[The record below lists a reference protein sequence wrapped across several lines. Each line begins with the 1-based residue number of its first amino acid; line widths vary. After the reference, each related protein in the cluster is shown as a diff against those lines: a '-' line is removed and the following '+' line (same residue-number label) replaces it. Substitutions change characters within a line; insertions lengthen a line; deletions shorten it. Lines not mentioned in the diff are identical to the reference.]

1 MTNMRET
8 LGNYFKAG
16 YPGIAIIT
24 SEEQRAITDVIEA
37 AKSMKDEGGQP
48 IPRGV
53 ATWSATEG
61 LRFVSP
67 SPREVADTADLL
79 AACGDR
85 TKDTIYI
92 LRDIAGWPF
101 DRDPV
106 LTRAFRD
113 LLNWAPGAGS
123 SVVVIGPTFKPHL
136 TVEKMMIVADYS
148 LPTPGDYQ
156 VIAEAIM
163 ESAGRK
169 FNGNAPA
176 IIRALSGL
184 STPEAENALA
194 LSLVETGELSP
205 EVIYREKVQGVKK
218 SGLLEIIDADPAGL
232 DGIGGLDAMKE
243 YLVERRD
250 SYGPDAEAYRLD
262 APEGIMLVGV
272 PGTGKSL
279 TAKAVGT
286 VFGVPTIKLDCGS
299 LFNSLVGESESRTR
313 EALKLCEAMAPCVVW
328 IDEIDK
334 GLAGASGSGSNDSGV
349 TKRVFGTIIT
359 WMQERKRPVFLVATA
374 NDVTSLPPE
383 LIRRW
388 DEIFAVDLPSR
399 TEREAIFKIQL
410 KKRGRT
416 KIAVDQ
422 AMIDATDGF
431 TGSEIEKVVKSA
443 MFTAF
448 ADKRREFTSSDM
460 VNAAKKTTP
469 LSVTMKEKV
478 DDIRKWAKTRA
489 RFASSPVAEEK
500 AAVRRVR

>member
-1 MTNMRET
+1 MNMKEM
-8 LGNYFKAG
+8 LSNYFRAG
-16 YPGIAIIT
+16 YPGIAVIT
-24 SEEQRAITDVIEA
+24 SEEQRAITDVLAA
-37 AKSMKDEGGQP
+37 AKIAE
-48 IPRGV
+48 RNV

-61 LRFVSP
+61 LRFVTP
-67 SPREVADTADLL
+67 SPREVTDTADLL
-79 AACGDR
+79 AACSDR
-85 TKDTIYI
+85 TNETVYI
-92 LRDIAGWPF
+92 FRDIAGWPF
-101 DRDPV
+101 DRDPI

-113 LLNWAPGAGS
+113 MLNWAPGAGS
-123 SVVVIGPTFKPHL
+123 CVVAIGPIYKPHI
-136 TVEKMMIVADYS
+136 TVEKTMIVVDYS
-148 LPTPGDYQ
+148 LPTPDDYQ
-156 VIAEAIM
+156 KIADAIM
-163 ESAGRK
+163 ESAGKK

-176 IIRALSGL
+176 VLRALSGM

-205 EVIYREKVQGVKK
+205 DVIYREKIQSVKK
-218 SGLLEIIDADPAGL
+218 SGLLEIIDADPLGL
-232 DGIGGLDAMKE
+232 SGIGGLDEMKS
-243 YLVERRD
+243 YLKERSD
-250 SYGPDAEAYRLD
+250 SYGPEAEAYRLD
-262 APEGIMLVGV
+262 APEGILIVGV

-286 VFGVPTIKLDCGS
+286 VFKVPTIKMDMGS

-313 EALKLCEAMAPCVVW
+313 EALKLAEAMAPCVVW

-388 DEIFAVDLPSR
+388 DEIFAVDLPNR
-399 TEREAIFKIQL
+399 IEREEIFNIQL
-410 KKRGRT
+410 RKRGRM
-416 KIAVDQ
+416 KMVVDRL
-422 AMIDATDGF
+422 MIDATEGF
-431 TGSEIEKVVKSA
+431 TGSEIERVVKAA

-448 ADKRREFTSSDM
+448 SDSRREFNSTDM
-460 VNAAKKTTP
+460 IAAARKTTP

-489 RFASSPVAEEK
+489 RFASTPMIDAK
-500 AAVRRVR
+500 ATVRKVR

>member
-1 MTNMRET
+1 MNMKEM
-8 LGNYFKAG
+8 LSNYFRAG
-16 YPGIAIIT
+16 YPGIAVIT
-24 SEEQRAITDVIEA
+24 SEEQRAITDVLAA
-37 AKSMKDEGGQP
+37 AKIAE
-48 IPRGV
+48 RNV

-61 LRFVSP
+61 LRFVTP
-67 SPREVADTADLL
+67 SPREVTDTADLL
-79 AACGDR
+79 AACSDR
-85 TKDTIYI
+85 TNETVYI
-92 LRDIAGWPF
+92 FRDIAGWPF

-123 SVVVIGPTFKPHL
+123 CVVVIGPIYKPHI
-136 TVEKMMIVADYS
+136 TVEKTMIVVDYS
-148 LPTPGDYQ
+148 LPTPDDYQ
-156 VIAEAIM
+156 KIADAIM
-163 ESAGRK
+163 ESAGKK

-176 IIRALSGL
+176 VLRALSGM

-205 EVIYREKVQGVKK
+205 DVIYREKIQSVKK
-218 SGLLEIIDADPAGL
+218 SGLLEIIDADPLGL
-232 DGIGGLDAMKE
+232 SGIGGLDEMKS
-243 YLVERRD
+243 YLKERSD
-250 SYGPDAEAYRLD
+250 SYGPEAEAYRLD
-262 APEGIMLVGV
+262 APEGILIVGV

-286 VFGVPTIKLDCGS
+286 VFKVPTIKMDMGS

-313 EALKLCEAMAPCVVW
+313 EALKLAEAMAPCVVW

-388 DEIFAVDLPSR
+388 DEIFAVDLPNR
-399 TEREAIFKIQL
+399 IEREEIFNIQL
-410 KKRGRT
+410 RKRGRM
-416 KIAVDQ
+416 KMAVDRL
-422 AMIDATDGF
+422 MIDATEGF
-431 TGSEIEKVVKSA
+431 TGSEIERVVKAA

-448 ADKRREFTSSDM
+448 SDSRREFNSTDM
-460 VNAAKKTTP
+460 IAAARKTTP

-489 RFASSPVAEEK
+489 RFASTPMIDAK
-500 AAVRRVR
+500 AAVRKVR

>member
-1 MTNMRET
+1 MNMKEM
-8 LGNYFKAG
+8 LSNYFRAG
-16 YPGIAIIT
+16 YPGIAVIT
-24 SEEQRAITDVIEA
+24 SEEQRAITDVLAA
-37 AKSMKDEGGQP
+37 AKIAE
-48 IPRGV
+48 RNV

-61 LRFVSP
+61 LRFVTP
-67 SPREVADTADLL
+67 SPREVTDTADLL
-79 AACGDR
+79 AACSDR
-85 TKDTIYI
+85 TNETVYI
-92 LRDIAGWPF
+92 FRDIAGWPF

-123 SVVVIGPTFKPHL
+123 CVVVIGPIYKPHI
-136 TVEKMMIVADYS
+136 TVEKTMIVVDYS
-148 LPTPGDYQ
+148 LPTPDDYQ
-156 VIAEAIM
+156 KIADAIM
-163 ESAGRK
+163 ESAGKK

-176 IIRALSGL
+176 VLRALSGM

-205 EVIYREKVQGVKK
+205 DVIYREKIQSVKK
-218 SGLLEIIDADPAGL
+218 SGLLEIIDADPLGL
-232 DGIGGLDAMKE
+232 SGIGGLDEMKS
-243 YLVERRD
+243 YLKERSD
-250 SYGPDAEAYRLD
+250 SYGPEAEAYRLD
-262 APEGIMLVGV
+262 APEGILIVGV

-286 VFGVPTIKLDCGS
+286 VFKVPTIKMDMGS

-313 EALKLCEAMAPCVVW
+313 EALKLAEAMAPCVVW

-388 DEIFAVDLPSR
+388 DEIFAVDLPNR
-399 TEREAIFKIQL
+399 IEREEIFNIQL
-410 KKRGRT
+410 RKRGRM
-416 KIAVDQ
+416 KMVVDRL
-422 AMIDATDGF
+422 MIDATEGF
-431 TGSEIEKVVKSA
+431 TGSEIERVVKAA

-448 ADKRREFTSSDM
+448 SDSRREFNSTDM
-460 VNAAKKTTP
+460 IAAARKTTP

-489 RFASSPVAEEK
+489 RFASTPMIDAK
-500 AAVRRVR
+500 AAVRKVR

>member
-1 MTNMRET
+1 MNMKEM
-8 LGNYFKAG
+8 LSNYFRAG
-16 YPGIAIIT
+16 YPGIAVIT
-24 SEEQRAITDVIEA
+24 SEEQRAITDVLAA
-37 AKSMKDEGGQP
+37 AKIAE
-48 IPRGV
+48 RNV

-61 LRFVSP
+61 LRFVTP
-67 SPREVADTADLL
+67 SPREVTDTADLL
-79 AACGDR
+79 AACSDR
-85 TKDTIYI
+85 TNETVYI
-92 LRDIAGWPF
+92 FRDIAGWPF

-123 SVVVIGPTFKPHL
+123 CVVLIGPIYKPHI
-136 TVEKMMIVADYS
+136 TVEKTMIVVDYS
-148 LPTPGDYQ
+148 LPTPDDYQ
-156 VIAEAIM
+156 KIADAIM
-163 ESAGRK
+163 ESAGKK

-176 IIRALSGL
+176 VLRALSGM

-205 EVIYREKVQGVKK
+205 DVIYREKIQSVKK
-218 SGLLEIIDADPAGL
+218 SGLLEIIDADPLGL
-232 DGIGGLDAMKE
+232 SGIGGLDEMKS
-243 YLVERRD
+243 YLKERSD
-250 SYGPDAEAYRLD
+250 SYGPEAEAYRLD
-262 APEGIMLVGV
+262 APEGILIVGV

-286 VFGVPTIKLDCGS
+286 VFKVPTIKMDMGS

-313 EALKLCEAMAPCVVW
+313 EALKLAEAMAPCVVW

-388 DEIFAVDLPSR
+388 DEIFAVDLPNR
-399 TEREAIFKIQL
+399 IEREEIFNIQL
-410 KKRGRT
+410 RKRGRM
-416 KIAVDQ
+416 KMVVDRL
-422 AMIDATDGF
+422 MIDATEGF
-431 TGSEIEKVVKSA
+431 TGSEIERVVKAA

-448 ADKRREFTSSDM
+448 SDSRREFNSTDM
-460 VNAAKKTTP
+460 IAAARKTTP

-489 RFASSPVAEEK
+489 RFASTPMIDAK
-500 AAVRRVR
+500 AAVRKVR

>member
-1 MTNMRET
+1 MNMKEM
-8 LGNYFKAG
+8 LSNYFRAG
-16 YPGIAIIT
+16 YPGIAVIT
-24 SEEQRAITDVIEA
+24 SEEQRAITDVLAA
-37 AKSMKDEGGQP
+37 AKIAE
-48 IPRGV
+48 RNV

-61 LRFVSP
+61 LRFVTP
-67 SPREVADTADLL
+67 SPREVTDTADLL
-79 AACGDR
+79 AACSDR
-85 TKDTIYI
+85 TNETVYI
-92 LRDIAGWPF
+92 FRDIAGWPF

-123 SVVVIGPTFKPHL
+123 CVVVIGPIYKPHI
-136 TVEKMMIVADYS
+136 TVEKTMIVVDYS
-148 LPTPGDYQ
+148 LPTPDDYQ
-156 VIAEAIM
+156 KIADAIM
-163 ESAGRK
+163 ESAGKK

-176 IIRALSGL
+176 VLRALSGM

-205 EVIYREKVQGVKK
+205 DVIYREKIQSVKK
-218 SGLLEIIDADPAGL
+218 SGLLEIIDADPLGL
-232 DGIGGLDAMKE
+232 SGIGGLDEMKS
-243 YLVERRD
+243 YLTERRH
-250 SYGPDAEAYRLD
+250 SYGPEAEAYRLD
-262 APEGIMLVGV
+262 APEGILIVGV

-286 VFGVPTIKLDCGS
+286 VFKVPTIKMDMGS

-313 EALKLCEAMAPCVVW
+313 EALKLAEAMAPCVVW

-388 DEIFAVDLPSR
+388 DEIFAVDLPNR
-399 TEREAIFKIQL
+399 IEREEIFNIQL
-410 KKRGRT
+410 RKRGRM
-416 KIAVDQ
+416 KMVVDRL
-422 AMIDATDGF
+422 MIDATEGF
-431 TGSEIEKVVKSA
+431 TGSEIERVVKAA

-448 ADKRREFTSSDM
+448 SDSRREFNSTDM
-460 VNAAKKTTP
+460 IAAARKTTP

-489 RFASSPVAEEK
+489 RFASTPMIDAK
-500 AAVRRVR
+500 ATVRKVR